1 MKTKV
6 MLYSTEDNRI
16 GYKKVKF
23 QFKEGQKIV
32 NRETSKVMEC
42 LGCFEISESSM
53 KDVHFAFQKIVGKRA
68 FMYCDRVIEMR
79 SALAMIESRDNG
91 TETWK
96 LNGMASMFN
105 IDENE
110 IYLNKYAII

>member
-53 KDVHFAFQKIVGKRA
+53 KDVHFAFQKITGKRN

-79 SALAMIESRDNG
+79 SVLDMIERRDNG
-91 TETWK
+91 EDVWK
-96 LNGMASMFN
+96 LNRPVSMFN